1 MKKLISLG
9 KAVKDLHQKKI
20 SKSYFL
26 CGNDIFMQDFFIKE
40 FQKIKTDTKSYL

>member
-26 CGNDIFMQDFFIKE
+26 CGNDIFMQDFFIQE
-40 FQKIKTDTKSYL
+40 FQKINPNTQ